1 MRIFTLST
9 ALTSPRSRQFAT
21 ASARVS
27 DVEDEL
33 PDAKTEAVRI
43 DYEDDSI
50 AVDDVCQKH
59 GVGLTR
65 LYAMRDRWN
74 WKGRRKAR
82 AANRTVLIGRMFG
95 LLDSQ
100 ITLLEEN
107 MKSTGDKE
115 VAVLGNLARTL
126 EKLIDIQDA
135 EKPKRSTKAHSRDMQ
150 DIRRQLEKRIDDL
163 TKG

>member
-1 MRIFTLST
+1 
-9 ALTSPRSRQFAT
+9 
-21 ASARVS
+21 VS
-27 DVEDEL
+27 DVDDAL
-33 PDAKTEAVRI
+33 PDAKAEAVRI
-43 DYEDDSI
+43 DYENTSI
-50 AVDDVCQKH
+50 PVDDVCEKH
-59 GVGLTR
+59 GVPLAR

-74 WKGRRKAR
+74 WKGRQKPR
-82 AANRTVLIGRMFG
+82 AVNRTVLIGRMFG
-95 LLDSQ
+95 LLDNQ
-100 ITLLEEN
+100 LTLLEEN

-126 EKLIDIQDA
+126 EKLIEIQDA